1 MERKIKAFEVFGLM
15 IPYLVQI
22 QLIFCLATT
31 YFIATFKSLN
41 PGILPRIQTVDK
53 ALLLQGFAIVGT
65 AFLI

>member
-1 MERKIKAFEVFGLM
+1 M

-53 ALLLQGFAIVGT
+53 ALLLQVFAIVGT